1 MCLHASFISIF
12 LQICQVVVKKVSYRV
27 QSSFRISNN
36 ETETATTVMPSFNS
50 VNLKCFPSR
59 KHDEWLIFLQKFR
72 SFLCMRK
79 KPIFTQKAGQKGIS
93 FPDED
98 FGISTLPIYAQWRH
112 FQMGLDTHD
121 LLLIVWTFAIL
132 KCRVLEVWN
141 IILQKWLVGREFYIL
156 LGVRCA
162 MYINVYS

>member
-1 MCLHASFISIF
+1 MIGNQWATWVWSMNSYLSKVPILPLGGKFKMWKFFKQHQCLPDVWIFILKYYIIPTLSIAHFRPSRFSTLTVYLCLHASFISIF
-12 LQICQVVVKKVSYRV
+12 LQICQVVVKKVSYKV

-79 KPIFTQKAGQKGIS
+79 S
-93 FPDED
+93 
-98 FGISTLPIYAQWRH
+98 
-112 FQMGLDTHD
+112 
-121 LLLIVWTFAIL
+121 
-132 KCRVLEVWN
+132 
-141 IILQKWLVGREFYIL
+141 
-156 LGVRCA
+156 
-162 MYINVYS
+162 